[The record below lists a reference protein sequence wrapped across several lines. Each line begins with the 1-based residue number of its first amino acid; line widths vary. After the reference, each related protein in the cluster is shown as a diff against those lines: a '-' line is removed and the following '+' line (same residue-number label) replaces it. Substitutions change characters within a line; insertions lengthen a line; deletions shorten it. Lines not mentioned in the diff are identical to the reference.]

1 MSFLNRIRLSSFSS
15 TALCTGA
22 VLAPLAFAP
31 LVAAEDREID
41 DDRTTAVSTTDF
53 LGQSGKLTI
62 TEDGSITVSSGA
74 PLTIDGNHTLSMSGT
89 LSSTSTLSGIGLMVD
104 TGDDLRLTSGIDL
117 DGSITV
123 TGPTAVNTATTN
135 VGLGLFGGGVF
146 DGDIKTKTASAI
158 TVGGANAKGIYIGS
172 DMEGTLVSN
181 GGISLNGAGS
191 IGIHIEGDVKGNVR
205 VDGSISAPVKDAT
218 GILVSGTIDGA
229 FVHEGSIII
238 GKNATTDS
246 DGDPVDAIPAT
257 AGVHIT
263 NDITGGV
270 YFGGTGINDQAE
282 EDEPIPLSSIA
293 STGGAPAFLV
303 ENLKGDGSD
312 LVLGAISGED
322 YAVIHKGTMT
332 VKGVS
337 SGLES
342 WGMRF
347 EGAGENEWTRLE
359 GGMYLDRGQV
369 RVSTLDARSI
379 GIEVGDYADIPKLL
393 NRGVI
398 EAVSTVTSST
408 DTDGTVTY
416 SEGGDAVALAVEKEG
431 SLPVLRNRGS
441 IVAAASGE
449 GKDAFA
455 VQDKS
460 GTLSSISNYEII
472 GASFGTNNTTG
483 DVVAIDVSANT
494 SGVTLYNTG
503 KIAGD
508 IWMGSGNDRVELTDG
523 TLTGD
528 IKFGAGNDELLI
540 EGDAIFTGGV
550 SHDGTLN
557 LTLSGADLSLGIN
570 DRFEVTTASLTG
582 DATLYVT
589 IDPITGKSGLF
600 DASGEVIIGED
611 VAITPIFQTFVTEA
625 QEYDLLQ
632 AGSITLGGALEQPTL
647 DNQSFLLESS
657 LTLSGEGDKIIL
669 QVRPKTAEELSLSG
683 NKARIYEGILD
694 NLDPADDLGGA
705 LAQLEDAEGVDNA
718 MEAILPDTTN
728 AMFQMAYSGV
738 RQLEATL
745 GDRMITATANR
756 RVDGGFWARELV
768 GFGKADIADSETD
781 SDYLG
786 AGVLIGFDKNL
797 NKNVLWGISTGFL
810 LQGNSRK
817 GDIGD
822 DVSLFT
828 PFVSSYLMASD
839 GALFLT
845 GSASFWY
852 NSVTRSRGLNV
863 ETVNKSIE
871 SNSNGW
877 TGSVDVHA
885 GYDLKLGGLHIRPK
899 VGVNYIRAKESG
911 YTETGGDGANL
922 VIEGRS
928 FNRLDGVG
936 SVAIG
941 HDFRWKGQGEN
952 AVYVRPEVFGSYR
965 KRLSGTSQYIT
976 SARFES
982 GTEFFELTNDTIAN
996 TSTEMGANLNIF
1008 SAFGAATLRYT
1019 YEKREDW
1026 RSHYGGFNFQMQ
1038 F

>member
-1 MSFLNRIRLSSFSS
+1 MPFFSRVRLSSYSS
-15 TALCTGA
+15 TALYTGA
-22 VLAPLAFAP
+22 VIAPLMLAPLA
-31 LVAAEDREID
+31 AAEDKEID
-41 DDRTTAVSTTDF
+41 DDRTTAVTTSSF

-62 TEDGSITVSSGA
+62 TENGTIKVSGGA
-74 PLTIDGNHTLSMSGT
+74 PLTIDGNHTLSMNGE
-89 LSSTSTLSGIGLMVD
+89 LSSASTLSGIGLKVD
-104 TGDDLRLTSGIDL
+104 TGDDLRLTSGIDI
-117 DGSITV
+117 DGKITV

-146 DGDIKTKTASAI
+146 DGNIKTTIDSAI
-158 TVGGANAKGIYIGS
+158 SVGGANAKGIYIGS
-172 DMEGTLVSN
+172 DMEGNLVSN
-181 GGISLNGAGS
+181 GGISLNGANS
-191 IGIHIEGDVKGNVR
+191 IGIHIEGDVDGDVSI
-205 VDGSISAPVKDAT
+205 DGSISAPVKGAT
-218 GILVSGTIDGA
+218 GVLVSGSIDGA

-246 DGDPVDAIPAT
+246 DGDPVDAVPAT

-270 YFGGTGINDQAE
+270 YFGGTGINDKAE
-282 EDEPIPLSSIA
+282 EGETIPQSTIA

-303 ENLKGDGSD
+303 ENLKDDGSD

-332 VKGVS
+332 SKGVS
-337 SGLES
+337 SGIES

-347 EGAGENEWTRLE
+347 AGAGENEWVRLE
-359 GGMYLDRGQV
+359 GGMYLDRG
-369 RVSTLDARSI
+369 RVSVSALDATAI
-379 GIEVGDYADIPKLL
+379 GIEVGDYTDIPKLL

-398 EAVSTVTSST
+398 EAVTSVTSST
-408 DTDGTVTY
+408 DSDNKVTY
-416 SEGGDAVALAVEKEG
+416 SEGGDAIALSVTENG
-431 SLPVLRNRGS
+431 QLPVLRNRNS
-441 IVAAASGE
+441 IVAVASGE

-460 GTLSSISNYEII
+460 GTLSSISNYGILS
-472 GASFGTNNTTG
+472 ATLGTNNTTG
-483 DVVAIDVSANT
+483 DAVALDVSANT
-494 SGVTLYNTG
+494 TGVTLYNTG
-503 KIAGD
+503 KITGD
-508 IWMGSGNDRVELTDG
+508 IWMGSGNDRVELTEG

-528 IKFGAGNDELLI
+528 IKFGAGADELLI
-540 EGDAIFTGGV
+540 AGDAIFTGGV
-550 SHDGTLN
+550 SHEGTLN
-557 LTLSGADLSLGIN
+557 LTLSGADLSLGVN
-570 DRFEVTTASLTG
+570 DRFEVTTANLTG
-582 DATLYVT
+582 ESTLFVT
-589 IDPITGKSGLF
+589 IDPLTGKSGLF

-611 VAITPIFQTFVTEA
+611 VAITPVFETFITEA

-647 DNQSFLLESS
+647 ANQSFLLNSS

-669 QVRPKTAEELSLSG
+669 EVRPKTAEELSLSG
-683 NKARIYEGILD
+683 NKAKIYEGILD
-694 NLDPADDLGGA
+694 SLDPADDLGGA
-705 LAQLEDAEGVDNA
+705 LAQLEDAEGVDRA

-728 AMFQMAYSGV
+728 AMFQMAYSGA

-768 GFGKADIADSETD
+768 GFGTADIADSAAD

-810 LQGNSRK
+810 LQGSSRE

-877 TGSVDVHA
+877 TGSVDAHV

-899 VGVNYIRAKESG
+899 IGANYIRAKESG
-911 YTETGGDGANL
+911 YTEEGGDGANL
-922 VIEGRS
+922 VVEGRN

-936 SVAIG
+936 SVSIG
-941 HDFRWKGQGEN
+941 HDFLWKGQGEN

-965 KRLSGTSQYIT
+965 KRLSGTSQFIT

-982 GTEFFELTNDTIAN
+982 GTEFFELNNDAIAD

-1008 SAFGAATLRYT
+1008 SGFGAATLRYT

-1026 RSHYGGFNFQMQ
+1026 RAHYGGFNFQMQ